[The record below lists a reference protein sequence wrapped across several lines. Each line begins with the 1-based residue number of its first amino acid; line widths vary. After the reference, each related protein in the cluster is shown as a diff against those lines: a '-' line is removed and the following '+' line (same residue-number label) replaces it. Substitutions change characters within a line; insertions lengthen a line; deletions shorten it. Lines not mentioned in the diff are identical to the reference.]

1 MLGRQRRVQLL
12 VVGKV
17 VVVRVERMVE
27 GEVCG
32 EGVALRVSQWEGGGV
47 DQ

>member
-1 MLGRQRRVQLL
+1 MLGRERRVRLL

-17 VVVRVERMVE
+17 VVVCVERLVE
-27 GEVCG
+27 GEVYG
-32 EGVALRVSQWEGGGV
+32 EQVVLRVSQWVGGGV